1 LNKNIIGIVIGVIIL
16 GIAIVLIT
24 TGIASNNE
32 NMPVNEIETNEQN
45 STEELASEGKKFT
58 VSLQDG
64 ITASSP

>member
-1 LNKNIIGIVIGVIIL
+1 MNKKLVGIVIGVIII
-16 GIAIVLIT
+16 GIAIIFIA

-45 STEELASEGKKFT
+45 STEELSEGKKFT

>member
-1 LNKNIIGIVIGVIIL
+1 MNKKLVGIVIGVIII
-16 GIAIVLIT
+16 GIAIIFIA

-45 STEELASEGKKFT
+45 STEELAPEGKKFT

>member
-1 LNKNIIGIVIGVIIL
+1 MSKNLIGIVIGVIIL
-16 GIAIVLIT
+16 GIAIVLIA

-45 STEELASEGKKFT
+45 STKELVSEGKKFT